1 MFIKNNMINLPKLL
15 TISQIKKDLKER
27 KYSTLDLVN
36 NCIDRI
42 EKENDILNAVVI
54 KDYENARE
62 LAKQADIRISKGEDR
77 LLEGIP
83 GISKQVFCHKGLQ
96 SDACSKMLKGFISP
110 YESTVTSRLKDAGVI
125 MIGSANM
132 DEFAMGSANQNSFY
146 GKANSPWIRNT
157 DGKRVIPGGSS
168 GGSSAAVSAGFT
180 PFAMGSDT
188 GGSVRQPAALTGL
201 VGIKPTYGRCSRY
214 GMISFASSFDSAGV
228 LTNNVEDS
236 ALLMH
241 TMAGHDIQDS
251 TCLNIEVEDYLKRI
265 NNGVK
270 GLKIGIPV
278 ECMNL
283 EGMNS
288 DIKNSWMNVAKK
300 LTESGAIMQDISL
313 KNLKHGIAVYYALAS
328 AEAAS
333 NLSKYDGIRYGY
345 RIEDPK
351 NLEDLY
357 VRNRAEGF
365 GDEVKRRIFLG
376 TYVLSSDF
384 ECNYYKKA
392 KQVRNI
398 IYQDFQDAFKN
409 VDAILMPTT
418 PDVARACDEKVS
430 VMQNYISDIL
440 TVPVSV
446 AGMTAISVPT
456 GMSSSGLPIGMQLV
470 ANKFQEGLLFQ
481 IAKEIEN
488 SMHFHKLLKV

>member
-1 MFIKNNMINLPKLL
+1 MINLPKFL
-15 TISQIKKDLKER
+15 TISQIKKDLKEK

-42 EKENDILNAVVI
+42 EKENSILNAVVI
-54 KDYENARE
+54 KDYDNARE
-62 LAKQADIRISKGEDR
+62 LAKKADIKISKGEGR

-83 GISKQVFCHKGLQ
+83 GISKQVFCQKGLQ
-96 SDACSKMLKGFISP
+96 ADACSEMLKGFISP
-110 YESTVTSRLKDAGVI
+110 YESTVTGRLKDAGVI
-125 MIGSANM
+125 MLGSANM
-132 DEFAMGSANQNSFY
+132 DEFAMGSSNENSFY
-146 GKANSPWIRNT
+146 GKANSVCIRNT
-157 DGKRVIPGGSS
+157 DGRRVIPGGSS
-168 GGSSAAVSAGFT
+168 GGSSAAVSAGFA

-214 GMISFASSFDSAGV
+214 GMISFASSFDSAGI
-228 LTNNVEDS
+228 LTNNVEDA
-236 ALLMH
+236 ALLMR
-241 TMAGHDIQDS
+241 TMAGHDMKDS
-251 TCLNIEVEDYLKRI
+251 TCLDVEVEDYLKRI

-270 GLKIGIPV
+270 GLRIGIPI
-278 ECMNL
+278 ECSNFD
-283 EGMNS
+283 GMNP
-288 DIKNSWMNVAKK
+288 DVANSWMDVAKK
-300 LTESGAIMQDISL
+300 LTEAGAIVCDISL
-313 KNLKHGIAVYYALAS
+313 KNMKHGIAVYYALAS
-328 AEAAS
+328 AEASS
-333 NLSKYDGIRYGY
+333 NLSKYDGIHYGY
-345 RIEDPK
+345 RVEDPK

-357 VRNRAEGF
+357 VRTRAEGF

-392 KQVRNI
+392 RQVRNI
-398 IYQDFQDAFKN
+398 IYQDFQDAFKD

-418 PDVARACDEKVS
+418 PDVARACDEEVS

-456 GMSSSGLPIGMQLV
+456 GLSSSGLPIGMQIV

-481 IAKEIEN
+481 IAKEVEN
-488 SMHFHKLLKV
+488 LMGFSELMKV